1 MHTWGADGRV
11 RKSSHRL
18 AWNSAALVGEQ
29 FGSVKLNED
38 LQEWYA
44 SDSVYRA
51 LHERAWFSGRIAASQ
66 AADMGSIPIAR
77 SKVFHFKLLTC
88 GQFRYPS

>member
-1 MHTWGADGRV
+1 MHTWRADGHA

-29 FGSVKLNED
+29 FGGVKVNEG
-38 LQEWYA
+38 LQERYA
-44 SDSVYRA
+44 SDSVYQA

-77 SKVFHFKLLTC
+77 SKVLMTRLPL
-88 GQFRYPS
+88 RS